1 MATMVITGV
10 DIAMDGEVGE
20 AHILYHYLEGRFT
33 GQEGLEKTPW
43 RKLSKD
49 VAEFAMRAV
58 TRWKRLAVAVE
69 RHLTIAIGITPGA
82 IALRVDLDSHDS
94 MGKEAM
100 IASEILTTAFGP
112 WEVVRVGVAEVL
124 SSPVPPT

>member
-94 MGKEAM
+94 
-100 IASEILTTAFGP
+100 P
-112 WEVVRVGVAEVL
+112 WEVSVLAVEVTSAAFAKL
-124 SSPVPPT
+124 SLIHI